1 MGIANF
7 GSFAGGLMRGHLA
20 ATEEQRRQEDQAFQ
34 NEQRGVW
41 RDDQA
46 RLKRVREG
54 IAGIARPGAEEQYF
68 ERDPQAILEGAEG
81 PDMFRPATR
90 TVTPDMY
97 QERLAGLYSREGMP
111 ELAAGAE
118 DRAYNLRQR
127 VRTDRLNERTDRQLA
142 AADAILAKRQQMITD
157 YQKDPQAFISNYAN
171 LFNSDQF
178 GGPQHAGATIA
189 LASTPQG
196 TMAHYMGADGQH
208 VGSKLLNPQ
217 TVMEMINGLTDAELG
232 STSPEQY
239 GAAQTRGIQRGQLA
253 VQQGQ
258 LGVAQGQLGVA
269 QRNAATNE
277 AYRTWLQGRPTLTQ
291 DGSGRI
297 LVTDS
302 SGSLLRTLGAPRP
315 DPGAAALNRPTIRT
329 ATLSM
334 PDAATGKASKV
345 PVNVVTQMGPDNVP
359 TVRAYTMDG
368 KQITDNKLLQQ
379 LAGGENPNST
389 GDPRMDFLNAQEQ
402 QLMGRMT
409 GDNYEATQQA
419 LANIR
424 GQRRTIIE
432 TDRVAKLR
440 PEERIPDAARLLK
453 ERYSPEALQA
463 FGFTLDEVRKA
474 RRYTPTAQ
482 NPSGNKVGGSA
493 TDQPMEAS
501 SGMETTK
508 TPDGKTVYR
517 PAGSDQWYATRAEA
531 ERAERAGLNRQRQ
544 PEATPAGLTR
554 SFE

>member
-34 NEQRGVW
+34 NEQRALFREEEG
-41 RDDQA
+41 RK
-46 RLKRVREG
+46 KRVREG
-54 IAGIARPGAEEQYF
+54 ISGLARPGAEEQYF

-90 TVTPDMY
+90 AVTPDMY

-127 VRTDRLNERTDRQLA
+127 VRTDRLNERTDRQMSAVDA
-142 AADAILAKRQQMITD
+142 ALTKRQQMITD

-171 LFNSDQF
+171 LFNTDQF
-178 GGPQHAGATIA
+178 GGPQHAGATVA

-217 TVMEMINGLTDAELG
+217 TVMEVINGLTDAELG
-232 STSPEQY
+232 SASPEMY
-239 GAAQTRGIQRGQLA
+239 GAAMGRGLQRD
-253 VQQGQ
+253 Q
-258 LGVAQGQLGVA
+258 LGVSRGQLGVA

-277 AYRTWLQGRPTLTQ
+277 AYRTWMQGRPTLTQ

-297 LVTDS
+297 VVTDPQ
-302 SGSLLRTLGAPRP
+302 GNLLRTLGAPRP
-315 DPGAAALNRPTIRT
+315 SPVDRSPKELPPKMVQDLNEAAQAVDNAKTPQERQ
-329 ATLSM
+329 
-334 PDAATGKASKV
+334 AAQQRYNNLYSIAA
-345 PVNVVTQMGPDNVP
+345 TQMGKVMKPGE
-359 TVRAYTMDG
+359 VRGNYPGSAD
-368 KQITDNKLLQQ
+368 
-379 LAGGENPNST
+379 A
-389 GDPRMDFLNAQEQ
+389 DPEIAMLNTQEQ
-402 QLMGRMT
+402 QLLGKMT
-409 GDNYEATQQA
+409 GDNYETTQQA
-419 LANIR
+419 LQNIR
-424 GQRRTIIE
+424 SQKSMVVLRRQI
-432 TDRVAKLR
+432 TDLT
-440 PEERIPDAARLLK
+440 PEERIPEANKLLK
-453 ERYSPEALQA
+453 QGAAPEVLQQL
-463 FGFTLDEVRKA
+463 GFTLEEVRKA
-474 RRYTPTAQ
+474 RRFTPTTQ
-482 NPSGNKVGGSA
+482 TPSGNKVGGSA
-493 TDQPMEAS
+493 TDQPVEAS

-517 PAGSDQWYATRAEA
+517 PAGSDRWYPTRAEA

-544 PEATPAGLTR
+544 PEAAPAGLTR
-554 SFE
+554 GYE

>member
-34 NEQRGVW
+34 NEQRALFREEEG
-41 RDDQA
+41 RK
-46 RLKRVREG
+46 KRVREG
-54 IAGIARPGAEEQYF
+54 IAGLARPGAEEQYF

-127 VRTDRLNERTDRQLA
+127 VRTDRLNERTDRQMGAVDAALA
-142 AADAILAKRQQMITD
+142 RRQQMITD
-157 YQKDPQAFISNYAN
+157 YQRDPQAFISNYAN

-178 GGPQHAGATIA
+178 GGPQHAGATVA

-196 TMAHYMGADGQH
+196 TMAHYMGADGRH

-232 STSPEQY
+232 SASPEMY

-258 LGVAQGQLGVA
+258 LGVAQQ
-269 QRNAATNE
+269 NANTNE
-277 AYRTWLQGRPTLTQ
+277 AHRAWLQGRPTLTQ

-297 LVTDS
+297 LVTDN
-302 SGSLLRTLGAPRP
+302 SGNLLRTLGAPRP
-315 DPGAAALNRPTIRT
+315 NPAGSTTRELPPAMVKELNEAAQAVDNAKTPQERQAAQQRYNNLYAL
-329 ATLSM
+329 
-334 PDAATGKASKV
+334 AA
-345 PVNVVTQMGPDNVP
+345 TQMGKVMKPGE
-359 TVRAYTMDG
+359 VRGNYPGSAD
-368 KQITDNKLLQQ
+368 
-379 LAGGENPNST
+379 A
-389 GDPRMDFLNAQEQ
+389 DPEIAMLNTQEQ
-402 QLMGRMT
+402 QLLSKMT
-409 GDNYEATQQA
+409 GDNYETTQQA
-419 LANIR
+419 LQNIR
-424 GQRRTIIE
+424 SQKSMVVLRRQI
-432 TDRVAKLR
+432 TDLT
-440 PEERIPDAARLLK
+440 PEERIPEANKLLK
-453 ERYSPEALQA
+453 QGAAPEVLQQL
-463 FGFTLDEVRKA
+463 GFTPDEVRKA
-474 RRYTPTAQ
+474 RRYTPTTQ
-482 NPSGNKVGGSA
+482 TPSGNKVGGSA

-501 SGMETTK
+501 SGIETTK
-508 TPDGKTVYR
+508 TPAGKTVYR
-517 PAGSDQWYATRAEA
+517 PAGSDQWYTTRAEA

-544 PEATPAGLTR
+544 PEAAPAGLTR
-554 SFE
+554 GYE